1 MHVKVFCTLY
11 KLFIQGFHRGQYL
24 VQACF
29 WQNDLLEPLISR
41 VILFADDSVVYH
53 LVTST
58 LDQDQ
63 PQQDFLKLQLWEKSW
78 DMVFHLGKYTRLLST
93 RKKETLNH
101 NLSVSCT
108 TRLWH
113 CHLAKYLGVTIHL
126 DLSWNEHVNK
136 NCLKANKTFC
146 FLRRNL
152 QTKATKLKETTHK
165 TLIRPMLEYACSV

>member
-1 MHVKVFCTLY
+1 MGSTGVSPRTKPVLGIY
-11 KLFIQGFHRGQYL
+11 Y
-24 VQACF
+24 
-29 WQNDLLEPLISR
+29 DLPEPLTLL
-41 VILFADDSVVYH
+41 VDLFADDTVVYC
-53 LVTST
+53 LVTPNQ
-58 LDQDQ
+58 LQEDL
-63 PQQDFLKLQLWEKSW
+63 LKLQLWEKSW